1 MFNKLNFYNKPDNW
15 FVNGS
20 HSGEFA
26 IDRQLASFGYE
37 SSLLLNN
44 KAVVIILFILLAFFN
59 PLISRFWPAFDKITI
74 GLCLC
79 LSLLLMLF
87 CNFLKYL
94 NSFLG
99 YVILFCFAL
108 YFIDGQYS
116 FLIEFMVWLSFFGFL
131 FVEEEILVRNAKL
144 LIGIILILSSLQ
156 ILFDFSFPV
165 ANADNV
171 LDKYAGTFVMA
182 NNKSRFLIYILLFL
196 FSVKY
201 PIKKWIK
208 ILLIIPITASMI
220 LGNSVFGMLFMIVS
234 IFMAIFVRRFFIF
247 LLIVFVSGVLSFNYI
262 IKHYQDNDV
271 LLVNYNRYL
280 DPEHGVY
287 GVYEYGLEQLKETDY
302 LGVGF
307 GNFSSRAGQFV
318 NNKVTLGIPNTMI
331 LFNQDLFTTKSPY
344 GLSALFALFVEMG
357 IFSLPV
363 IYFLIRTLWTFK
375 HESFWGYFSFYY
387 LFFVINYNPSFF
399 EFSEGGLYVLT
410 YILTNAYLKNDI
422 LWMFSCQPLRTKPSG
437 IQL

>member
-1 MFNKLNFYNKPDNW
+1 
-15 FVNGS
+15 
-20 HSGEFA
+20 
-26 IDRQLASFGYE
+26 
-37 SSLLLNN
+37 
-44 KAVVIILFILLAFFN
+44 
-59 PLISRFWPAFDKITI
+59 
-74 GLCLC
+74 
-79 LSLLLMLF
+79 
-87 CNFLKYL
+87 
-94 NSFLG
+94 
-99 YVILFCFAL
+99 
-108 YFIDGQYS
+108 
-116 FLIEFMVWLSFFGFL
+116 
-131 FVEEEILVRNAKL
+131 
-144 LIGIILILSSLQ
+144 LQ